1 LSTFGGILD
10 AIVSMGPQTLGLI
23 VVGVIAGL
31 LVGVLPGLSF
41 VMGVLL
47 LVPLTYNM
55 EAQGA
60 VVLLLAMYVAGTY
73 GGALTAILLKVP
85 GESNDVVLLWDGYG
99 MTRKGQAAEALGWA
113 AVSAL
118 GGGLAAWVVL
128 VFAAEP
134 FSAVALRLSSPEYFA
149 IVLLGLASVLMLSET
164 SVTTTIIATL
174 VGMLISTVGIDSI
187 SGAVR
192 YDFGTTILRDGVDYL
207 AVMIGVYALTE
218 VVTRFSES
226 FRGGVAQQPGR
237 ISTTIP
243 GLRAMWRRG
252 GSFFRGMLT
261 GSLIGT
267 VPGAGATIASFVS
280 YGFEKQFGRFKGEVG
295 ESSPSGIIAPQAA
308 STATVGGALIPL
320 LVLGIPGSAA
330 AAVLLGVLQL
340 HDVQPGPQ
348 IFAEQPELVYA
359 IFGAFLLSLL
369 IMFVVGIFGA
379 KPLVRVLGFPEAYI
393 SALVVIFAFLGAFAL
408 RQSMSDVWIMVA
420 FGAVGF
426 FMQRSDYPIAP
437 LVLGAILGPLAET
450 HFRTAMI
457 SSGNDWT
464 VFFTRPISG
473 ALMVVLFLVLGLL
486 AYRRLLANRQP
497 GARPGDGPH
506 RDAPPTERQD
516 EER

>member
-1 LSTFGGILD
+1 
-10 AIVSMGPQTLGLI
+10 
-23 VVGVIAGL
+23 
-31 LVGVLPGLSF
+31 
-41 VMGVLL
+41 
-47 LVPLTYNM
+47 
-55 EAQGA
+55 
-60 VVLLLAMYVAGTY
+60 
-73 GGALTAILLKVP
+73 
-85 GESNDVVLLWDGYG
+85 
-99 MTRKGQAAEALGWA
+99 
-113 AVSAL
+113 
-118 GGGLAAWVVL
+118 
-128 VFAAEP
+128 
-134 FSAVALRLSSPEYFA
+134 
-149 IVLLGLASVLMLSET
+149 MLSET

-174 VGMLISTVGIDSI
+174 GGMLITTVGIDPI
-187 SGAVR
+187 TGAVR

-218 VVTRFSES
+218 VITRFSEN
-226 FRGGVAQQPGR
+226 FRGGATQQPGR

-243 GLRAMWRRG
+243 GLRAIWHRG

-295 ESSPSGIIAPQAA
+295 ESSPSGIVAPQAA

-348 IFAEQPELVYA
+348 IFAEQPDLVYA

-369 IMFVVGIFGA
+369 IMFVLGIVGA
-379 KPLVRVLGFPEAYI
+379 RPLVRVLGFPEVYI
-393 SALVVIFAFLGAFAL
+393 SAMVVLFAYMGAFAL
-408 RQSMSDVWIMVA
+408 RQSMSDVWIMVG

-437 LVLGAILGPLAET
+437 LVLGAILGPLAENY
-450 HFRTAMI
+450 FRTAMI

-473 ALMVVLFLVLGLL
+473 ALMAVLCLVLGLFV
-486 AYRRLLANRQP
+486 YRRLRASRLREARVESGSSR
-497 GARPGDGPH
+497 GAH
-506 RDAPPTERQD
+506 PPEQQD

>member
-1 LSTFGGILD
+1 MNTFGGIVD

-60 VVLLLAMYVAGTY
+60 VVLLLALYVAGTY
-73 GGALTAILLKVP
+73 GGALTSILLKVP
-85 GESNDVVLLWDGYG
+85 GESNDVVLLWDGHG

-113 AVSAL
+113 AISAL
-118 GGGLAAWVVL
+118 GGGLAAWFVL

-134 FSAVALRLSSPEYFA
+134 FSSVALRLSSPEYFA

-174 VGMLISTVGIDSI
+174 GGMLITTVGIDPI
-187 SGAVR
+187 TGAVR

-218 VVTRFSES
+218 VITRFSEN
-226 FRGGVAQQPGR
+226 FRGGATQQPGR

-243 GLRAMWRRG
+243 GLRAIWHRG

-295 ESSPSGIIAPQAA
+295 ESSPSGIVAPQAA

-348 IFAEQPELVYA
+348 IFAEQPDLVYA

-369 IMFVVGIFGA
+369 IMFVLGIVGA
-379 KPLVRVLGFPEAYI
+379 RPLVRVLGFPEVYI
-393 SALVVIFAFLGAFAL
+393 SAMVVLFAYMGAFAL
-408 RQSMSDVWIMVA
+408 RQSMSDVWIMVG

-437 LVLGAILGPLAET
+437 LVLGAILGPLAENY
-450 HFRTAMI
+450 FRTAMI

-473 ALMVVLFLVLGLL
+473 ALMAVLCLVLGLFV
-486 AYRRLLANRQP
+486 YRRLRASRLREARVESGSSR
-497 GARPGDGPH
+497 GAH
-506 RDAPPTERQD
+506 PPEQQD